1 MEPGHRRVAS
11 EKTLFI
17 YLESCSLGTAAA
29 KPGDTFIKQLR
40 YMEEVETTEVY
51 AACCLPKED
60 MLSVPEDAL

>member
-1 MEPGHRRVAS
+1 MESGHRRVPS

-17 YLESCSLGTAAA
+17 YLESRSLGTAAA

-51 AACCLPKED
+51 VACSLPKEVA
-60 MLSVPEDAL
+60 LSVPKDVL